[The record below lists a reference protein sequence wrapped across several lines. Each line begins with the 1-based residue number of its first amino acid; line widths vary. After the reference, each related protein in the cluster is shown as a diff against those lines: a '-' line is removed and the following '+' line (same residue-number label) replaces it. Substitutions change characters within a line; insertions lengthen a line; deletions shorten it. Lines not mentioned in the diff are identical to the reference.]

1 MDEDIAII
9 DANTRSEKIK
19 NFYLNNK
26 KKIFSLIL
34 VIIFL
39 TFGYFFFQDLKK
51 KEKIELADKFY
62 SASIKFIEG
71 DRKNIENNFIDI
83 VKSKDKTYSPLALFF
98 LIDNKI
104 ISSNEKINE
113 LFDIIINDSGLDKET
128 KKLIIYKKG
137 LFNSDFET
145 ENNLLNILNPV
156 INSESIW
163 KSHALYLLAEFF
175 YSKKELEKSKEFFMQ
190 ILDLENANSNIKLQA
205 QKRIN
210 RDFSE

>member
-205 QKRIN
+205 QRRIN

>member
-113 LFDIIINDSGLDKET
+113 LFDIIINDSGLDKKT

-210 RDFSE
+210 RDFS